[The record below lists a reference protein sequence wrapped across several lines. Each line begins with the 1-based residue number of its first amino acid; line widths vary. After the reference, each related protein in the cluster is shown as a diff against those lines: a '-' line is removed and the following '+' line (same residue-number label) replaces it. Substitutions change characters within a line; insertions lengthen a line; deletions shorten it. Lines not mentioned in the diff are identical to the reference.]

1 METLFY
7 KNPLLRY
14 YTAYTYTYQAE
25 FPTLVRMH
33 SNKLFLCF
41 LHPQHP
47 AMQEKILS
55 INYKFNTDALSGKR
69 KKGAINL
76 QANSNILEICTETK
90 SYMIRAGAPGKLIEV
105 NELLVSNPELI
116 KDPEGFLAI
125 IMTPLSKVEAVI
137 KSLQPLDEKTINEF
151 AMESVN
157 PKAEC

>member
-14 YTAYTYTYQAE
+14 YTAYTFTYQSE

-33 SNKLFLCF
+33 SNKLFLVF

-69 KKGAINL
+69 KKGAVNL
-76 QANSNILEICTETK
+76 QANSNILEICTESK
-90 SYMIRAGAPGKLIEV
+90 NYMIRAGVPGKLIEV
-105 NELLVSNPELI
+105 NELLISNPEMI

-125 IMTPLSKVEAVI
+125 VMTPLSKVEPVI
-137 KSLQPLDEKTINEF
+137 KSLQPLDEKIIEGFSKGN
-151 AMESVN
+151 VDQ
-157 PKAEC
+157 KVDC